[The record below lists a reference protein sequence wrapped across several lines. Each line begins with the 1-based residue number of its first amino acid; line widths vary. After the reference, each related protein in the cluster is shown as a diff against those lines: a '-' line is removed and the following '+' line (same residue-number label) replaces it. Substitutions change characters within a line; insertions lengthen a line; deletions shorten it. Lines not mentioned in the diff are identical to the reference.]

1 MAPAPAKAWTHP
13 QKNGALP
20 NHALNA
26 ETTKDLGSSNRK
38 VLMIKKFLSAIALQ
52 TALGLSMVA
61 FQLVA
66 AQDFYKDKTIRFIVG
81 QAAGGGYDAYTRA
94 IARYIGKH
102 IPGNPTAVVENMTG
116 AGSLVAANYLYA
128 NAKPDGLTVGN
139 WNSAFVLNQALGDPN
154 VRFDARK
161 FGWIGA
167 PSKGIPVCVI
177 MGFTGLKSIDEI
189 VKSAK
194 PIKMGGTAPGS
205 HSVDLPLMLN
215 KMLGTKFNVVTGYAG
230 TAQVRLAIQR
240 REVDG
245 DCTNWES
252 IIATRRDLLDAKGD
266 DKMIP
271 FLIHTRV
278 SDAEARNIPL
288 FTEIL
293 KDEVNIATYKA
304 YMSQME
310 YQRPLTVSPGTPKE
324 RLEILRRALKA
335 TLADPEF
342 EALASKSRLDIT
354 YVSGEDAER
363 LVNEVLSISPKV
375 KDNLQFL
382 VQAK

>member
-1 MAPAPAKAWTHP
+1 MAPAPAKAWTHS

-20 NHALNA
+20 EHALNA
-26 ETTKDLGSSNRK
+26 ETTKDLGGSNGK
-38 VLMIKKFLSAIALQ
+38 VLMVKKFLSAIALQ

-116 AGSLVAANYLYA
+116 AGSLVAANYLYT

-194 PIKMGGTAPGS
+194 PIKIGGTAPGS

-215 KMLGTKFNVVTGYAG
+215 KMLGTRFNVVSGYQG
-230 TAQVRLAIQR
+230 TAQVRIAMQR

-252 IIATRRDLLDAKGD
+252 VVATRKDMVDAKGED
-266 DKMIP
+266 RLIP
-271 FLIHTRV
+271 FLIHSRQHDPET
-278 SDAEARNIPL
+278 RNIPL
-288 FTEIL
+288 FS
-293 KDEVNIATYKA
+293 EVLRQDIDAATYKA
-304 YMSQME
+304 YMAQME
-310 YQRPLTVSPGTPKE
+310 YQRPLTTAPGTPKE
-324 RLEILRRALKA
+324 RLEILRRAFKA
-335 TLADPEF
+335 TLTDPEF
-342 EALASKSRLDIT
+342 LAQAAKS
-354 YVSGEDAER
+354 
-363 LVNEVLSISPKV
+363 
-375 KDNLQFL
+375 
-382 VQAK
+382 